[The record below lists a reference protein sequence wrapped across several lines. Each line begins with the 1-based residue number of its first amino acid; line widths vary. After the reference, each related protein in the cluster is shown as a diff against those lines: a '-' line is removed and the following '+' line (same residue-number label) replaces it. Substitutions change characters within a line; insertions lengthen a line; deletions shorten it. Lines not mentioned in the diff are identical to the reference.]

1 MGGDESMKHGKNPT
15 KRQKILLKKFK
26 LDPRNWL
33 IVKDCGE
40 CFEIVNRFSGNR
52 RKLHREVL

>member
-1 MGGDESMKHGKNPT
+1 MKHGKKPT

-26 LDPRNWL
+26 LDPRNWF